1 MRIRIGARTDVGQVR
16 SHNEDRY
23 LTDDP
28 LFAVADGMGGH
39 QGGEV
44 ASRIA
49 LETLGGLHRQDGDGL
64 DLREAVR
71 LANRAVLDRATRD
84 QDLEGMG
91 TTLTALRAEGSRV
104 RLAHVGDSRAY
115 LLRDRELR
123 QLTEDHTL
131 VHRMV
136 QEGKL
141 TQEEAEI
148 HPHRSILT
156 RALGVD
162 PELTVDQGSQDV
174 EPGDRILLCSDGLTS
189 MVDEAGITDI
199 LAEHENPQSA
209 ADRLIDA
216 ANAAGGQDN
225 ITVLVLDFLDEAAGE
240 APAGAEGAP
249 EPQRRGV
256 RWWRLALW
264 TLLVL
269 VLLGGAALGTR
280 AWIDTQWFVGTS
292 EGGRVAL
299 YQGIPRE
306 VFGYRLYEPVEE
318 TDILAVEA
326 ATAARGWERLPE
338 GITAG
343 SEREARE
350 VIEQIRRDIEAMEE
364 DGPGP

>member
-1 MRIRIGARTDVGQVR
+1 VRIRVGARTDVGQVR
-16 SHNEDRY
+16 SHNEDGF
-23 LTDDP
+23 LTDEP

-49 LETLGGLHRQDGDGL
+49 LETLGGLHRQDGGGL

-71 LANRAVLDRATRD
+71 LANRAVLDRASGNR
-84 QDLEGMG
+84 DLEGMG

-115 LLRDRELR
+115 LLRDEDLR

-141 TQEEAEI
+141 TEEEAEI

-162 PELTVDQGSQDV
+162 QELTVDQGSHEV
-174 EPGDRILLCSDGLTS
+174 EPGDRLLLCSDGLTS
-189 MVDEAGITDI
+189 MIDEARIADI
-199 LAEHENPQSA
+199 LSEHGNPQDA
-209 ADRLIDA
+209 ADRLVDA
-216 ANAAGGQDN
+216 ANEAGGQDN
-225 ITVLVLDFLDEAAGE
+225 ITVLVLDFVDEVEGE
-240 APAGAEGAP
+240 APARAEASSTTP
-249 EPQRRGV
+249 RRGV
-256 RWWRLALW
+256 RWGRVALW
-264 TLLVL
+264 TLVVL

-292 EGGRVAL
+292 DGGRVAL

-306 VFGYRLYEPVEE
+306 VFGYRLYELAEE
-318 TDILAVEA
+318 TDIIAVDA

-350 VIEQIRRDIEAMEE
+350 VLEQIRQDIAAMEE
-364 DGPGP
+364 DGPAP